1 LSCDSMDPLVD
12 YDDPMDTTD
21 DSTAGA
27 PKEPNET
34 ALAVD
39 SFRRKSLFFAAFPWF
54 TPFLVIRSTLVEAIG
69 ARDENHYAYVR
80 FLFNTSIAEFI
91 KFMFSML
98 CCFFFCTESSIWLI
112 LSTNTTLSLNR
123 RIIITHL

>member
-1 LSCDSMDPLVD
+1 MGFLVD

-21 DSTAGA
+21 NSTAVA

-34 ALAVD
+34 VLAVD

-54 TPFLVIRSTLVEAIG
+54 MPFLAIRSTLVEAIG
-69 ARDENHYAYVR
+69 ASDKNHYAYVR
-80 FLFNTSIAEFI
+80 FPFNTSIAEFI

-98 CCFFFCTESSIWLI
+98 CCFFLHGI
-112 LSTNTTLSLNR
+112 
-123 RIIITHL
+123 